1 MSTFADLI
9 KGSSSSVRTVRSTIR
24 LAHAGWV
31 VLGAAALLSLVG
43 IYAIDVATNPRP
55 SGPLA
60 LSALAWKQVV
70 FLIVGLLGAVLIAL
84 PHYKLF
90 MHIAWPLALIAL
102 GLLVFLLVPG
112 VPTWLVAPINGARA
126 WINLPLF
133 NLQPSEPAKI
143 AYVLAMALYLRE
155 REPPA
160 SLLALIPPGVL
171 TMVPV
176 GLITLQPDLG
186 TASLFVPSLFGMLVT
201 AGARLRHLT
210 LIVAAAAMTAPVAW
224 PFLLPHQKARFEALV
239 QQIEGDRS
247 REHDINFQSF
257 TAQRLIGAGG
267 LTGQDDTKA
276 RALVRFNRLPEA
288 HNDMIFS
295 VIAARF
301 GVLGALGVLGLFL
314 AWFGGALAVAAMCK
328 DRFGRIAAVGIA
340 AFIAAHVVV
349 NVGMNIGL
357 LPIIGVTLPFVSY
370 GGSSMLTCWLMTGLL
385 FNIAMRRELTPYNP
399 APRYPLGQ
407 QPYARPGR

>member
-1 MSTFADLI
+1 VTTFVDLI
-9 KGSSSSVRTVRSTIR
+9 KGSSSQVRTVRSTIK
-24 LAHAGWV
+24 LAHAGWA
-31 VLGAAALLSLVG
+31 VLAAAAALSVIG
-43 IYAIDVATNPRP
+43 VYAIDVSTNRNP
-55 SGPLA
+55 SGLFD
-60 LSALAWKQVV
+60 LSALAWKQIV
-70 FLIVGLLGAVLIAL
+70 FLIVGLLAAVMIAL

-90 MHIAWPLALIAL
+90 MFLAWPLAIVSV
-102 GLLVFLLVPG
+102 GLLIFLLMPG
-112 VPTWLVAPINGARA
+112 VPSWLVSPINGARA

-143 AYVLAMALYLRE
+143 AYVMAMSLYLRQ
-155 REPPA
+155 RDPPEG
-160 SLLALIPPGVL
+160 LFDLVPPGVL

-201 AGARLRHLT
+201 AGARLRHLA
-210 LIVAAAAMTAPVAW
+210 LIVVAAGAVAPIAW

-267 LTGQDDTKA
+267 VTGQSDAKA
-276 RALVRFNRLPEA
+276 RALVAFNRLPEA

-295 VIAARF
+295 VISTRF
-301 GVLGALGVLGLFL
+301 GVVGALAVLGLFVL
-314 AWFGGALAVAAMCK
+314 WFGGALAIAAMCK
-328 DRFGRIAAVGIA
+328 DRFGRVIAVGLA

-385 FNIAMRRELTPYNP
+385 FNIAMRRELTPYSP

-407 QPYARPGR
+407 QPYERRT

>member
-1 MSTFADLI
+1 VSTFVDLI
-9 KGSSSSVRTVRSTIR
+9 KGSSSPVRSVRSTIR
-24 LAHAGWV
+24 LAHAGWIA
-31 VLGAAALLSLVG
+31 LFAALALSLAG
-43 IYAIDVATNPRP
+43 IYAIDVSTNHDPH
-55 SGPLA
+55 GLLD

-70 FLIVGLLGAVLIAL
+70 FLIVGLLGAVVMAL

-90 MHIAWPLALIAL
+90 MLIAWPLAAIAL

-112 VPTWLVAPINGARA
+112 VPSWLVAPINGARA

-143 AYVLAMALYLRE
+143 AYVLVMALYLRQREAPE
-155 REPPA
+155 RF
-160 SLLALIPPGVL
+160 LDLIPPGLL
-171 TMVPV
+171 TLVPV
-176 GLITLQPDLG
+176 GLVTLQPDLG
-186 TASLFVPSLFGMLVT
+186 TACLFVPALFGMLVT
-201 AGARLRHLT
+201 AGARLRHLA
-210 LIVAAAAMTAPVAW
+210 LIVVAAAMTAPIAW
-224 PFLLPHQKARFEALV
+224 PFLMPHQKARFEALV

-247 REHDINFQSF
+247 REHDINFQGF

-267 LTGQDDTKA
+267 LTGQSDAKA
-276 RALVRFNRLPEA
+276 RALVYFNRLPEA

-301 GVLGALGVLGLFL
+301 GVLGAMAVLGLFL
-314 AWFGGALAVAAMCK
+314 AWFGGALGVAAMCK
-328 DRFGRIAAVGIA
+328 DRFGRVIAVGLA
-340 AFIAAHVVV
+340 GFIAAHVVV

-407 QPYARPGR
+407 QPYDRRA